1 VSLLMLKDR
10 LHDLDPQLLESLNG
24 QYVLTGAQIENI
36 GKKILVD
43 GLFHEDDRITLDYLK
58 GLAEQ
63 EISLKMASGMK
74 RQPIGFV
81 RAA

>member
-1 VSLLMLKDR
+1 
-10 LHDLDPQLLESLNG
+10 
-24 QYVLTGAQIENI
+24 
-36 GKKILVD
+36 
-43 GLFHEDDRITLDYLK
+43 LFHEDDRITLDYLK